1 MSRDVDDGPLSQD
14 EHFLLRQ
21 ALKTGKGRLQD
32 RVILM
37 LLLETGSRPVQLV
50 QLEECDLIV
59 NSETASH
66 SFYSL
71 NIPRAKQRQI
81 GEPPKKRRRISSEL
95 GRAIKDLVIE
105 NHVKYGERG
114 VQMPILCIKNVRRKK
129 LTEELETKFELH
141 LKVVGFGQRVR
152 GYSASAGIVSPRTGK
167 FLKLHALRL
176 RYTYFTMLAE
186 QGAATNHLAELADHS
201 NDRSV
206 AVYVSSTSGVVD
218 RLNAALGKDA
228 YYSSMIQRFLGEV
241 VTRNQNKE
249 KSGVIFASTPN
260 LKNLGGI
267 GVCGADSLCDLYP
280 PLSCYV
286 CPKFQ
291 AWIDGPHA
299 KLLEELEAFVKTLVE
314 RSANQSDRIPYQLT
328 DVVASL
334 RQLLDRIN
342 DLKNGKKDKKG

>member
-1 MSRDVDDGPLSQD
+1 
-14 EHFLLRQ
+14 
-21 ALKTGKGRLQD
+21 
-32 RVILM
+32 
-37 LLLETGSRPVQLV
+37 
-50 QLEECDLIV
+50 
-59 NSETASH
+59 
-66 SFYSL
+66 
-71 NIPRAKQRQI
+71 
-81 GEPPKKRRRISSEL
+81 
-95 GRAIKDLVIE
+95 
-105 NHVKYGERG
+105 
-114 VQMPILCIKNVRRKK
+114 
-129 LTEELETKFELH
+129 
-141 LKVVGFGQRVR
+141 
-152 GYSASAGIVSPRTGK
+152 
-167 FLKLHALRL
+167 
-176 RYTYFTMLAE
+176 MLAE